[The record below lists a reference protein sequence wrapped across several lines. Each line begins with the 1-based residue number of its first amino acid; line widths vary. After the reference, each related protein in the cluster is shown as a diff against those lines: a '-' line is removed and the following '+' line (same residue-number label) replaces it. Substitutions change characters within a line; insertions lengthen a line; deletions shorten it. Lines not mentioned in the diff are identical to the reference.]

1 MFPDESTDSWIF
13 GGDFVA
19 TIGLPIVVFRT
30 LDWYVVDIGDS
41 DVGNFGLEDE
51 VDIVIEDQ
59 NRIRPPHQKGSESL
73 SSKGGLKGC

>member
-1 MFPDESTDSWIF
+1 MFPDKSTDSWVF

-30 LDWYVVDIGDS
+30 LDRYIVDIGDS
-41 DVGNFGLEDE
+41 DVGNFRLEDE
-51 VDIVIEDQ
+51 VDIVMEDR
-59 NRIRPPHQKGSESL
+59 NGIRPPHWKGSKLL